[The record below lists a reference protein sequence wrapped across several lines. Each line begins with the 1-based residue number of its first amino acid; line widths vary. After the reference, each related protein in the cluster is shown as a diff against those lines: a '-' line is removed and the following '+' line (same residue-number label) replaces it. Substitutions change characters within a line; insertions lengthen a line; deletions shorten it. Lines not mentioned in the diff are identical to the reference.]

1 MMDWILGLIE
11 KYGSMVSCWAW
22 NKRWSK
28 RDPNEWIKGYRLW
41 QLDQKDIET
50 RLWQRLRKW
59 NTKK

>member
-1 MMDWILGLIE
+1 
-11 KYGSMVSCWAW
+11 MVSCWAW

-28 RDPNEWIKGYRLW
+28 RDPNQWIKGYRLW

>member
-28 RDPNEWIKGYRLW
+28 RSSSQWIKGYRLW

-50 RLWQRLRKW
+50 KLWQRLKKW